1 MMEVETPHLII
12 TGTGRGEVGGQGREE
27 ETAETIGVGIGET
40 EVSFET
46 SSFQDMLKLL
56 ADDKS
61 VSQKIVPH
69 SNIFSSTQAT

>member
-1 MMEVETPHLII
+1 MMEVETSHLIT

-46 SSFQDMLKLL
+46 SSFQDIQSLW
-56 ADDKS
+56 
-61 VSQKIVPH
+61 
-69 SNIFSSTQAT
+69 